1 MLSPGVNRIVVKDV
15 FGQTTGVSVGDDS
28 VTTIINNA
36 SRNEDATKAVLDIT
50 GTKQITAITYVDVRG
65 VEHTVNVNSPSCQ
78 RVEEINGATEVTIH
92 YYDNTITNLVL
103 TVDTEG
109 PAITDAYKKDGKI
122 TLKLTDTAGLSKVLD
137 ENKQRLHKFTNF
149 TNCEIIEV
157 GVADY
162 VTRIYAYDTY
172 DNKAILELEDLP
184 TIQNMYKTGDRTI
197 SVDTNNIDEI
207 YYYNSY
213 GEKVVLLTDPEGK
226 VEIKVPDN
234 VTTIYFKDGNGNEIE
249 VIIPQDIP
257 TIEKPTLI
265 EDATSDEYDT
275 VSLGIDDAKEV
286 DKLICYNEA
295 GEGTEIDGDDIDE
308 NGLVRV
314 PKGTTRVE
322 IVYTDGTRNTVDLQ
336 EYTEPELGDVY
347 DTGNGTMSVTV
358 TSSVGIQEVHYKLKQ
373 GDVVGE
379 EVYVIPMNGEKEAT
393 IELPLEA
400 TEIVV
405 IDIMGQDTSVD
416 TPDTQDLPRVTDV
429 QENPDGETEMTSN
442 KPIYYIGEDGNEHEA
457 EMDDTGKITI
467 PEGISE
473 VYTKDPEVVIDIS
486 NVSVKVRRAAISGDR
501 TRLALSVEAT
511 KTIAQLI
518 YLDADNDELRTD
530 TINEATINQIFQ
542 VTQDIQDVA
551 KVRLVYQD
559 GKTTNIDLLE
569 CTIPQIISNYIFKQD
584 ETKIIIITNGTGV
597 SVVHYVDENG
607 NDQEVIPTRNGSEFE
622 VVIPEGI
629 DNITVMDDVECETNF
644 DVTTNIIV
652 AKATRNETQTSV
664 SISVTADKQITSM
677 VLVDENGRETPVEIE
692 GTPVSITKTIDTV
705 APTRRIVVTYQGGT
719 KSIINLRQDADN
731 PEVRNL
737 YKTGENGVISVT
749 LKDESGIHKVTDENG
764 RPIELRL
771 VQNQDE
777 TQQTAHYIIPEGV
790 DKVYV
795 YDEFGN
801 VTVIDL
807 NNIPITVSEA
817 LMNDEGTNIK
827 VIVEDVRGIVKIT
840 DTDGNI
846 IESFV
851 NTPNSVVRTYDNM
864 KNIEGIRIY
873 YGGEGDDEYEEIW
886 LKEKE
891 VQLNL
896 TNLVDED
903 SDGKYEKAT
912 FQDKYGIKDVTY
924 KNGNTLRFFDDLPT
938 SVRVDS
944 NEERV
949 AVNDCIG
956 NQTTIN
962 NQM

>member
-1 MLSPGVNRIVVKDV
+1 
-15 FGQTTGVSVGDDS
+15 
-28 VTTIINNA
+28 
-36 SRNEDATKAVLDIT
+36 
-50 GTKQITAITYVDVRG
+50 
-65 VEHTVNVNSPSCQ
+65 
-78 RVEEINGATEVTIH
+78 
-92 YYDNTITNLVL
+92 
-103 TVDTEG
+103 
-109 PAITDAYKKDGKI
+109 
-122 TLKLTDTAGLSKVLD
+122 
-137 ENKQRLHKFTNF
+137 
-149 TNCEIIEV
+149 
-157 GVADY
+157 
-162 VTRIYAYDTY
+162 
-172 DNKAILELEDLP
+172 
-184 TIQNMYKTGDRTI
+184 
-197 SVDTNNIDEI
+197 
-207 YYYNSY
+207 
-213 GEKVVLLTDPEGK
+213 
-226 VEIKVPDN
+226 
-234 VTTIYFKDGNGNEIE
+234 
-249 VIIPQDIP
+249 
-257 TIEKPTLI
+257 
-265 EDATSDEYDT
+265 
-275 VSLGIDDAKEV
+275 
-286 DKLICYNEA
+286 
-295 GEGTEIDGDDIDE
+295 
-308 NGLVRV
+308 
-314 PKGTTRVE
+314 
-322 IVYTDGTRNTVDLQ
+322 
-336 EYTEPELGDVY
+336 
-347 DTGNGTMSVTV
+347 
-358 TSSVGIQEVHYKLKQ
+358 
-373 GDVVGE
+373 
-379 EVYVIPMNGEKEAT
+379 
-393 IELPLEA
+393 
-400 TEIVV
+400 
-405 IDIMGQDTSVD
+405 
-416 TPDTQDLPRVTDV
+416 
-429 QENPDGETEMTSN
+429 
-442 KPIYYIGEDGNEHEA
+442 
-457 EMDDTGKITI
+457 
-467 PEGISE
+467 
-473 VYTKDPEVVIDIS
+473 
-486 NVSVKVRRAAISGDR
+486 
-501 TRLALSVEAT
+501 
-511 KTIAQLI
+511 
-518 YLDADNDELRTD
+518 
-530 TINEATINQIFQ
+530 
-542 VTQDIQDVA
+542 
-551 KVRLVYQD
+551 
-559 GKTTNIDLLE
+559 
-569 CTIPQIISNYIFKQD
+569 
-584 ETKIIIITNGTGV
+584 
-597 SVVHYVDENG
+597 
-607 NDQEVIPTRNGSEFE
+607 
-622 VVIPEGI
+622 
-629 DNITVMDDVECETNF
+629 MDDVECETNF

-749 LKDESGIHKVTDENG
+749 LKDASGIQKVTDENG